1 MKTTK
6 EIIKELKSFS
16 EPEYLVMGEK
26 FACPVEN
33 SWGVPIPYIRKL
45 AREIGKDH
53 ELALELWKHRIR
65 EVKQLAT
72 LIDKPEKVT
81 EKQMEFWVK
90 AFDCWV
96 LCDHV
101 CMNLFDKT
109 KFAEKKIFEWSK
121 RKEEFVRRA
130 AFVLIASLAVHDKSA
145 KDSDFEKFFPLIK
158 SAATDERNFVKKAVN
173 WALRQIGKRNEDLR
187 KSALKTA
194 KEILKFDSKS
204 ARWIAS
210 DAIIELKKK

>member
-109 KFAEKKIFEWSK
+109 KFA
-121 RKEEFVRRA
+121 
-130 AFVLIASLAVHDKSA
+130 
-145 KDSDFEKFFPLIK
+145 DFEKFFPLIK